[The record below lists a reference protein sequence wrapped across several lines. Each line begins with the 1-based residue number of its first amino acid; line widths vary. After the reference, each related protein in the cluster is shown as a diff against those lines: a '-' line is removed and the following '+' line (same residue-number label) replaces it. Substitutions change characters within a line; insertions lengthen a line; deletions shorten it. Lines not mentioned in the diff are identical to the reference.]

1 MIAMQYTIRL
11 AHDFNVERIHDRVN
25 SRRCLFDDLAGLVH
39 KSFLFNE
46 KEGLYAPFY
55 VWEGNEPARDFLTGP
70 LFQGLVE
77 NFGRPRV
84 RCWTVLEFSQSSVP
98 VVVDTAIKEVEP
110 VAAETKL
117 TDLKARERA
126 HHQAMLEKPGLG
138 CHLVGLD
145 ADRWELMRYS
155 TWAAGTQPADW
166 DADLIEHYDVLHLSR
181 PVVSA

>member
-11 AHDFNVERIHDRVN
+11 ARDFNAERIHDRVN
-25 SRRCLFDDLAGLVH
+25 SRSCLFDDLPGLVH

-46 KEGLYAPFY
+46 EEGLYAPFY
-55 VWEGNEPARDFLTGP
+55 VWEGNGPARDFLTGP
-70 LFQGLVE
+70 LFEGLVE

-84 RCWTVLEFSQSSVP
+84 RCWTVLAFGEATASSG
-98 VVVDTAIKEVEP
+98 VDVAIKEVEP
-110 VAAETKL
+110 VSAETKL
-117 TDLKARERA
+117 TGLRTREIA
-126 HHQAMLEKPGLG
+126 HHEAMLAQPGIG

-155 TWAAGTQPADW
+155 TWRSDTQPTDL
-166 DADLIEHYDVLHLSR
+166 DADLVEHYDVLHLCR